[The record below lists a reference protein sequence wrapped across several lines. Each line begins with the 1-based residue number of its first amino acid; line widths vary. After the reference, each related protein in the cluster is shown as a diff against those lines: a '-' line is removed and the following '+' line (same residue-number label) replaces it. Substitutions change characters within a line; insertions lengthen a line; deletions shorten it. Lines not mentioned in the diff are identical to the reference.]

1 MYKYRAKAWKNKCKT
16 WFVTHT
22 GYVWEKT
29 LEMFPTL
36 IVNQDIV
43 ILAQDSAN
51 FHKNELP
58 MPIDRKYHK

>member
-1 MYKYRAKAWKNKCKT
+1 MENSEKRVRQSGNIAENLT
-16 WFVTHT
+16 LVTL
-22 GYVWEKT
+22 T
-29 LEMFPTL
+29 LL
-36 IVNQDIV
+36 VDQDIV